1 MGKTIEERLE
11 NLERHLNTLTEKVRD
26 IESIIISIQNNTNAN
41 SPYSGNA
48 FQSPYGNPFRY
59 SVAPQECDKHTND
72 IQSSSIIIQK
82 LDELLNQFNNN
93 FSRLNWRLEAL
104 ENQRKE

>member
-1 MGKTIEERLE
+1 MEKIITERLE
-11 NLERHLNTLTEKVRD
+11 NLEKNVYNLSTRISQ
-26 IESIIISIQNNTNAN
+26 IESMLASVQQANQTN

-48 FQSPYGNPFRY
+48 FQSPYGKPFKC
-59 SVAPQECDKHTND
+59 STVNLATLPIDNET
-72 IQSSSIIIQK
+72 IIIKK

>member
-59 SVAPQECDKHTND
+59 TTVTPVQSVSEIP
-72 IQSSSIIIQK
+72 IG
-82 LDELLNQFNNN
+82 F
-93 FSRLNWRLEAL
+93 
-104 ENQRKE
+104 